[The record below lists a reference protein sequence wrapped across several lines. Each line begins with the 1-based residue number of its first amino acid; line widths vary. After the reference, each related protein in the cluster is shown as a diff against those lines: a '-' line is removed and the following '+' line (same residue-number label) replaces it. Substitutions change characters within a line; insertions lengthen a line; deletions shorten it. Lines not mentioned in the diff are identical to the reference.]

1 MWTFDLLLHDSAK
14 IVCAEGSQFWVCVC
28 GDFVLLCVSDVKV
41 PIYTPHNEVE
51 GILESLC

>member
-28 GDFVLLCVSDVKV
+28 GDFVLLCVSGVKV